1 MLPGLGK
8 PGNILYREAKEV
20 TRKLHRSQ
28 NANEPLEGSL
38 KCLMSFSMLPA
49 SLTILPIHKLPPGCQ
64 KRLRGMSKRT
74 QKSWRRKTW
83 REAGMQRPGLKQRT
97 APWRGNDM
105 LTWSQQQQMR
115 PARPLAGGLA
125 LGRLAEAEMSASISH
140 RPASPLSAPCHSG
153 SRPHQAGRPPTGA
166 SEWGHKERESGGRV
180 LWF

>member
-8 PGNILYREAKEV
+8 PRNILYREAKEV

-97 APWRGNDM
+97 APWSGNDM